1 MKTLTLLTAALL
13 AGGLITHAQDWSQW
27 GGSQYRNMY
36 SPAKGLPD
44 RFEPGKLVKGTENYD
59 PATQKNVKFTVKLG
73 SQSYGNPTI
82 ANGRIYVGTNNDVP
96 RDKRHLGDRSILLC
110 LDEKTGNLNWQ
121 LVVSKLKS
129 GKVNDWESL
138 GLFSSA
144 VIEGNRLYVVTT
156 RCEILC
162 LDVEGLANGND
173 GPYKDEAKYVVQDV
187 LGADASRPRPSRQ
200 ATRTPTS
207 SGVTT

>member
-1 MKTLTLLTAALL
+1 MKHLSLLTAALL
-13 AGGLITHAQDWSQW
+13 AAGLVSHAQDWSQW

-44 RFEPGKLVKGTENYD
+44 RFEPGKLLKGSENHD

-110 LDEKTGNLNWQ
+110 LDEKTGALNWQ

-129 GKVNDWESL
+129 GTYTEY
-138 GLFSSA
+138 
-144 VIEGNRLYVVTT
+144 EGAFRKHA
-156 RCEILC
+156 I
-162 LDVEGLANGND
+162 
-173 GPYKDEAKYVVQDV
+173 PV
-187 LGADASRPRPSRQ
+187 LG
-200 ATRTPTS
+200 RTPAGPPQLTCRPDPALPACC
-207 SGVTT
+207 